1 MYKSFM
7 ASLVIA
13 SMLFL
18 NCGCQLENYPKNH
31 TLYEYSHMKALQ
43 PDPQKGYFEDVFPP
57 MEGVSYDAGRLSN
70 AASFNRTELILPQ
83 YNKRYL
89 SLYVYNRMSRE
100 VYLYIDD
107 HQGPTVQPGKSG
119 RMTVPIGAVPSYY
132 RFCVNAKDGGEDLD
146 IDFKIEQW

>member
-1 MYKSFM
+1 MYKPFM
-7 ASLVIA
+7 VLLVVASL
-13 SMLFL
+13 LFL

-132 RFCVNAKDGGEDLD
+132 RFCVDAKDGGEDLD